1 MTKDFVMMNRVN
13 VTVML
18 DQVLEEVMEEDSIA
32 RKTIQPRFT
41 KQQSCSFLY

>member
-1 MTKDFVMMNRVN
+1 MMNRVN

-18 DQVLEEVMEEDSIA
+18 DQVLEEVTREDSIA

-41 KQQSCSFLY
+41 VQ